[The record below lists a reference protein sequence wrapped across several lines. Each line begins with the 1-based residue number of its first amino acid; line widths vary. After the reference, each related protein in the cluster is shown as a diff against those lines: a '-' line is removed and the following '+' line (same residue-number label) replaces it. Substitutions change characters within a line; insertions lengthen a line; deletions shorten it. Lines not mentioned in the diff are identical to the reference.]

1 MPDETSIEIDSKL
14 DWQLAEFL
22 HSKQNRVINKKVK
35 LVLSDLDGV
44 LTDGGV
50 YCNQNEEF
58 LKKFNVKDG
67 MGFQILRENN
77 IKTGIITSEKSQ
89 FSDVR
94 ANKIKVDFLFK
105 GDSFEGKLETVKKL
119 CIDLGI
125 TLSEVAYMGDD
136 INCYELLSEVGYR
149 ACPIDA
155 VKKIK
160 KIENIYVSP
169 LSGGRGCFRD
179 FIDNL
184 IYDS

>member
-1 MPDETSIEIDSKL
+1 M
-14 DWQLAEFL
+14 
-22 HSKQNRVINKKVK
+22 
-35 LVLSDLDGV
+35 
-44 LTDGGV
+44 
-50 YCNQNEEF
+50 
-58 LKKFNVKDG
+58 
-67 MGFQILRENN
+67 
-77 IKTGIITSEKSQ
+77 
-89 FSDVR
+89 
-94 ANKIKVDFLFK
+94 FK

-169 LSGGRGCFRD
+169 LAGGRGCFRD